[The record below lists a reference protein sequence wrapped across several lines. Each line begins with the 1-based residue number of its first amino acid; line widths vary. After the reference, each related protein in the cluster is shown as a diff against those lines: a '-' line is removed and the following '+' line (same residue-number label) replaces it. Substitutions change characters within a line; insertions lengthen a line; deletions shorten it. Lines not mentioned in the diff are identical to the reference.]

1 MMNSSTKCQCHS
13 CVSGNEWINELALC
27 SMGCKPSLGIVPRPL
42 SILSCLGNILTDLN
56 SSHVIDKDLQT
67 SAFSWLACQVRIM
80 NNERIKLNLI
90 RSPVLPLVSARNKSG
105 GEYVYVNPTKVLIKP
120 FKIEDGPL
128 HTKLFVIR
136 VSQHGGR

>member
-1 MMNSSTKCQCHS
+1 
-13 CVSGNEWINELALC
+13 
-27 SMGCKPSLGIVPRPL
+27 MGCRPSLGIVPRPV
-42 SILSCLGNILTDLN
+42 SILSCIRNILTDLN

-80 NNERIKLNLI
+80 NDRIKLNLI

-120 FKIEDGPL
+120 FKIEDGPGPL